1 MRLYIP
7 IEPPPTPAPSPGPEQ
22 DNPARLQYLASI
34 LHGCTPSELRFISL
48 SIAPLLKRDFLRD
61 LPIELGL
68 HILSYIHDPDTLA
81 YLSQVSKSW
90 RQVVRDESVWRR
102 MCDLYHFPTGIRPTN
117 SRNEPLKELEEFADK
132 PMDPAL
138 EWLASRPSEIRDP
151 PLSSSSF
158 HRFKYHYMTLQNWRH
173 GGHLLREF
181 SVPMGSTE
189 REGGV
194 ITSVALDSE
203 WVVVGSANSKIH
215 VFSART
221 GVLHRV
227 LVGHTSGVWSVGLVS
242 RGGRPLKRRAV
253 DSDPEETFLPPSHR
267 EALGLDLEDDGESDY
282 EETLSE
288 PGGASEGWGQPNAIV
303 VSAGCD
309 QVIKVWE
316 VEHGNCIHTL
326 TGHTATIRSLKLLHR
341 SPTAVTGAR
350 DRTVRVWDIQK
361 GRMLRV
367 LEGHEDRV
375 RCVEVCGRR
384 AVSGSYDG
392 TCRMWDIDTGKCIH
406 VLTGHRNQVYCV
418 AFNGVYIASG
428 GLDTVVRVWS
438 AETGACLSILAG
450 HTALVSQLQLSPA
463 SREEKARARTRSSDY
478 IDPGSSWDTTN
489 SHFPSYTYT
498 SPTSTSP
505 PNSTSNSNPLTH
517 SHLSPNPTLN
527 LPSTRPILATGG
539 SDGRVIT
546 YDIESR
552 QVVHRI
558 AAHDAAVMALQFDEY
573 FIVTA
578 GADGRVR
585 VFETGSG
592 RLVRDWYGN
601 TGGGGNGGA
610 SGGGY
615 GYDVLSDADTS
626 VGMPSLPALRYEN
639 VWKVVF
645 GGSLWGASAPGNSMT
660 TIDLDDGRG
669 NIRGIPD
676 GGNDGLGK
684 RERGH
689 GRDICA
695 VMCRKPGG
703 RTVVE
708 IWRMSPDMD
717 VAPASESQRGGEGED
732 EEDPAVS

>member
-1 MRLYIP
+1 
-7 IEPPPTPAPSPGPEQ
+7 
-22 DNPARLQYLASI
+22 
-34 LHGCTPSELRFISL
+34 
-48 SIAPLLKRDFLRD
+48 
-61 LPIELGL
+61 
-68 HILSYIHDPDTLA
+68 
-81 YLSQVSKSW
+81 
-90 RQVVRDESVWRR
+90 
-102 MCDLYHFPTGIRPTN
+102 
-117 SRNEPLKELEEFADK
+117 
-132 PMDPAL
+132 MDPAL
-138 EWLASRPSEIRDP
+138 EWLASRPSEIRDS

-181 SVPMGSTE
+181 SVPMGSNE

-203 WVVVGSANSKIH
+203 WIVVGSANSKIH

-242 RGGRPLKRRAV
+242 RGGRPSRRRAV
-253 DSDPEETFLPPSHR
+253 DGDGEAWESFLPALHR
-267 EALGLDLEDDGESDY
+267 EALGLDLDEGASDDD
-282 EETLSE
+282 EETTSE

-450 HTALVSQLQLSPA
+450 HTALVSQLQLSPV
-463 SREEKARARTRSSDY
+463 SREEMMRARNR
-478 IDPGSSWDTTN
+478 SWDVTGP
-489 SHFPSYTYT
+489 HFPSYTYT

-505 PNSTSNSNPLTH
+505 PNFPSNSNPLSQ
-517 SHLSPNPTLN
+517 SHPSPNPVLN
-527 LPSTRPILATGG
+527 LPSPRPILATGG

-592 RLVRDWYGN
+592 RLVRDWH
-601 TGGGGNGGA
+601 GNGASGGYGA
-610 SGGGY
+610 VGGGY
-615 GYDVLSDADTS
+615 GYDVLSDVDTAA
-626 VGMPSLPALRYEN
+626 GMTNIPTPRYEN

-645 GGSLWGASAPGNSMT
+645 GGSLWGATATGNGMT
-660 TIDLDDGRG
+660 MGLDKGKG
-669 NIRGIPD
+669 NVCGVPD
-676 GGNDGLGK
+676 GDDDGLGK
-684 RERGH
+684 REKVR
-689 GRDICA
+689 GRDVCA

-717 VAPASESQRGGEGED
+717 VVEGQASDRGGE
-732 EEDPAVS
+732 EES

>member
-7 IEPPPTPAPSPGPEQ
+7 VEPPPTPAPSPRPEQ

-34 LHGCTPSELRFISL
+34 LHTCTPSELRFISL

-68 HILSYIHDPDTLA
+68 HILSYIHDPNSLA

-102 MCDLYHFPTGIRPTN
+102 MCDLYHFPTGTRP
-117 SRNEPLKELEEFADK
+117 SSGRNEPLKELEEFADK

-138 EWLASRPSEIRDP
+138 EWLASRPSEIRDS

-181 SVPMGSTE
+181 SVPMGSNE

-242 RGGRPLKRRAV
+242 RGGRPLRRRAADGEGEAWV
-253 DSDPEETFLPPSHR
+253 SFLPASHR
-267 EALGLDLEDDGESDY
+267 EALGLDLDDEGASDGE
-282 EETLSE
+282 ETTSE

-463 SREEKARARTRSSDY
+463 SREEIARARNRSSVH
-478 IDPGSSWDTTN
+478 IGSGSSWDVTDA
-489 SHFPSYTYT
+489 HFPSYTYT
-498 SPTSTSP
+498 SPTSISP
-505 PNSTSNSNPLTH
+505 PNSTSNSNSLSQSH
-517 SHLSPNPTLN
+517 SSPNPALN

-578 GADGRVR
+578 GSDGRVR

-601 TGGGGNGGA
+601 VG
-610 SGGGY
+610 SSGY
-615 GYDVLSDADTS
+615 GYDVLSDVDPAA
-626 VGMPSLPALRYEN
+626 GMTNIPTPRYEN

-645 GGSLWGASAPGNSMT
+645 GGSLWGASATGIGT
-660 TIDLDDGRG
+660 TTMDLDKGTIHDV
-669 NIRGIPD
+669 PD
-676 GGNDGLGK
+676 GGGDGLRK
-684 RERGH
+684 RERGR

-717 VAPASESQRGGEGED
+717 VAPASAQQWSGEAKD
-732 EEDPAVS
+732 EEDAAAG